1 MSTAKHNKISPVA
14 LEAFLH
20 HCQFRKYPAK
30 MTIVHPD
37 DNRDKLLFVV
47 DGSVSVSI
55 NDDEGRELILSYLNK
70 QDFVGEIGIFK
81 VTESRSATVKTRTRC
96 EMAEISYQHFL
107 ALLEGELREYAV
119 EILTVLGGQL
129 ASRLLATNRK
139 SRDLAFM
146 DVAGRIA
153 RTLLD
158 LARQPDAIT
167 HPDGMQLHI
176 TRQEIGRIV
185 GCSREMAGRVL
196 KDLEDRGLITA
207 HGKTIV
213 VFGIRGNDETQFR
226 PHSQVPTATADKASK
241 TASLAVAPL

>member
-1 MSTAKHNKISPVA
+1 MSFAKSNRISSVA
-14 LEAFLH
+14 LEAFLQ

-47 DGSVSVSI
+47 DGSVSVSMI
-55 NDDEGRELILSYLNK
+55 DEEGRELILSYLNK

-81 VTESRSATVKTRTRC
+81 VTEHRSASVKTRTRC
-96 EMAEISYQHFL
+96 EMAEISYERFM
-107 ALLEGELREYAV
+107 ALLEGELREHAV

-146 DVAGRIA
+146 DVTGRIA

-167 HPDGMQLHI
+167 HPDGMQIHI

-196 KDLEDRGLITA
+196 KDLEDKGLITA

-213 VFGIRGNDETQFR
+213 VFGIRGLAGAPFVL
-226 PHSQVPTATADKASK
+226 HSQNGE
-241 TASLAVAPL
+241 AVLE